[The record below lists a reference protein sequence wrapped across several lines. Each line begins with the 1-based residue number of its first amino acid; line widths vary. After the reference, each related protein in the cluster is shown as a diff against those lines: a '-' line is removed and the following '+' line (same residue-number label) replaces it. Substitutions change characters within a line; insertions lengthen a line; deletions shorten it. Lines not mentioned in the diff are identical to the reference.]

1 MLNNYSFNIQPSQF
15 FNKNVLMPSCWI
27 ACTLDSRTRHR
38 SAMGFRQY
46 RIFIQPLFHEMIRDI
61 VNFTQCTHLS
71 SMKKLTLYLLKYLI
85 LIFTHFKLRLTTAT
99 HNFKCVKI
107 THIHYT
113 ILYYTI
119 LYYTILY
126 YTILY
131 YTILYYTILYYTI
144 LYYTIL
150 YYTILYCT
158 VLYCAVLCCA
168 VLCCAVMCCAVLC
181 CAVLC
186 CAVLYCTVLYCTVT
200 YFNFAG
206 MNFRLNPIF
215 LHFGIF

>member
-46 RIFIQPLFHEMIRDI
+46 RIFIRPLFHEMIRDI

-131 YTILYYTILYYTI
+131 
-144 LYYTIL
+144 
-150 YYTILYCT
+150 CT
-158 VLYCAVLCCA
+158 VLCCAVLCCA
-168 VLCCAVMCCAVLC
+168 VLCCAVLCCAVLCCAVLC

-186 CAVLYCTVLYCTVT
+186 CAVLYCTVLYCTVL
-200 YFNFAG
+200 YCNI
-206 MNFRLNPIF
+206 L
-215 LHFGIF
+215 